1 MTLTSPGWTP
11 ARRYVT
17 IGTEVGRTYRG
28 TPLSEASPA
37 GWTATLDTARPLVA
51 EAQPEEACRRLPR
64 KENGPR

>member
-17 IGTEVGRTYRG
+17 IGTEVGRTYRE
-28 TPLSEASPA
+28 TPLSEA
-37 GWTATLDTARPLVA
+37 ATLDTARPLVA

-64 KENGPR
+64 KENGPQ